1 MPLCTDSSGTRVGAD
16 PCSVSSVP
24 CCCCAHDGTHTHTQ
38 CGGSVY
44 ALPLGGTLLQCPF
57 TIGGSGSAYIY
68 GWCDDAFKENMTR
81 YVGRLLHRR
90 TVHLKTHFRQ
100 PQRWAVHTVALR
112 A

>member
-1 MPLCTDSSGTRVGAD
+1 MSVLTRALSRLSLV
-16 PCSVSSVP
+16 VV
-24 CCCCAHDGTHTHTQ
+24 AHTMAHTHTQ

-100 PQRWAVHTVALR
+100 PQRWAVHTAALR